1 MTAKKRRW
9 IAFGLLT
16 LLLLSAGVLVAQG
29 LSDYELSGHPQRDIT
44 FTHNGTE
51 LSGTLVLPS
60 GLPSAPV
67 LLLVH
72 GDGPQDR
79 FASGGYLP
87 LMNALLDNGIGVY
100 NWDKPGIGASSGDWL
115 RQSMNDRAAEA
126 LAAFE
131 AVKNTTE
138 ASGNP
143 VGFLGFSQAG
153 WVLPSVATQVST
165 DTPFILVGAATNW
178 KQQGAYY
185 ATVRLTAEGY
195 SDTEVRSMV
204 QRQLEQNEQLFEPP
218 VSYERYLELTTDHPP
233 MSEARYGFVAL
244 NYAADSTDT
253 LPRIQAPIL
262 VLFGEDDLNVDA
274 RREAVIYQQS
284 LAGNHPANAVV
295 VWPDAT
301 HSLLKSRWFNHQLPS
316 QIPWYSNA
324 YALMAGRHIY
334 APGVIDR
341 LSEWFLRQS
350 Q

>member
-1 MTAKKRRW
+1 MNAKKQIW
-9 IAFGLLT
+9 SAAGLL
-16 LLLLSAGVLVAQG
+16 LALLLSAGVLVAQG

-100 NWDKPGIGASSGDWL
+100 TWDKPGIAESTGDWL
-115 RQSMNDRAAEA
+115 RQSMNDRATEA
-126 LAAFE
+126 LTAHQ
-131 AVKNTTE
+131 AVQTATK

-153 WVLPSVATQVST
+153 WVLPKVATRVST
-165 DTPFILVGAATNW
+165 DTPFILIGGATSW
-178 KQQGAYY
+178 KQQGAYF

-195 SDTEVRSMV
+195 SQAEVSSMV
-204 QRQLEQNEQLFEPP
+204 QQQLKQHERLFEPP
-218 VSYERYLELTTDHPP
+218 VSYEHYLELTTEDTP
-233 MSEARYGFVAL
+233 MSEARYGFVAR
-244 NYAADSTDT
+244 NYAADSTHT
-253 LPRIQAPIL
+253 LSQIQAPML
-262 VLFGEDDLNVDA
+262 VLYGEDDLNVDA

-284 LAGNHPANAVV
+284 LADNHPANAVV

-316 QIPWYSNA
+316 QIPWYSNV

-341 LSEWFLRQS
+341 LAEWFLRQS
-350 Q
+350 R